1 MTMAVAQ
8 NPPTPRWHD
17 TAEPVDERGPGMLT
31 IGEVANLTGL
41 SSSTIQVALN
51 SQAYTG
57 RRSRLRELS
66 QPKWN
71 WQGVPLWSAEQVG
84 AYHAKVAARWKIRQE
99 FSNLPEYAETEVI
112 RRQLASLRGLSRI
125 SGVPL
130 TTLHRWKLGQGFP
143 APAALMKINSP
154 TPRVLYSWPA
164 LRECMKRDHAD
175 WMRVNNVTAEQ
186 LNGLRVTDADE

>member
-1 MTMAVAQ
+1 MTMAAQ
-8 NPPTPRWHD
+8 DSPTPAWHG

-41 SSSTIQVALN
+41 SSNTIQVALN

-57 RRSRLRELS
+57 RRARLRELS
-66 QPKWN
+66 RPRWN
-71 WQGVPLWSAEQVG
+71 WAGVPLWSPEQVG
-84 AYHAKVAARWKIRQE
+84 AYHKKVSERWKIRQE
-99 FSNLPEYAETEVI
+99 FSDLPEYEETEIV

-130 TTLHRWKLGQGFP
+130 TTLHRWKLAQGFP

-175 WMRVNNVTAEQ
+175 WMKANHVSAET
-186 LNGLRVTDADE
+186 LNQLRVTDAAE

>member
-1 MTMAVAQ
+1 MTMAAQ
-8 NPPTPRWHD
+8 DPPTPAWHD

-41 SSSTIQVALN
+41 SSNTIQVALN

-57 RRSRLRELS
+57 KRSRLRELS
-66 QPKWN
+66 RPKWN
-71 WQGVPLWSAEQVG
+71 WAGVPLWSTEQVG

-99 FSNLPEYAETEVI
+99 FSDLPEYEETEVVW
-112 RRQLASLRGLSRI
+112 RQLASLRGLSRI

-130 TTLHRWKLGQGFP
+130 TTLHRWKLAEGFP

-164 LRECMKRDHAD
+164 LRECMKRYHAD
-175 WMRVNNVTAEQ
+175 WMKANHVSVGTLDE
-186 LNGLRVTDADE
+186 LRVTDAAE

>member
-1 MTMAVAQ
+1 MTMAAQ
-8 NPPTPRWHD
+8 DPPTPAWHA

-41 SSSTIQVALN
+41 SSNTIQVALN

-57 RRSRLRELS
+57 KRARLRELS
-66 QPKWN
+66 RPKWN
-71 WQGVPLWSAEQVG
+71 WAGVPLWSAEQVG
-84 AYHAKVAARWKIRQE
+84 AYHKKVSDRWKIRQE
-99 FSNLPEYAETEVI
+99 FSDLPEYDEAEVI

-130 TTLHRWKLGQGFP
+130 TTLHRWKLAQGFP

-164 LRECMKRDHAD
+164 LRECMKSDHAD
-175 WMRVNNVTAEQ
+175 WMKANNVSVET
-186 LNGLRVTDADE
+186 LNQLRVTDADE